1 MRRQDCPNVWEYNGA
16 IYVINV
22 NSLKKSSIN
31 DFTKIKKY
39 EMDNYHSVD
48 IDNDLDFKFCKLLL
62 DENN

>member
-1 MRRQDCPNVWEYNGA
+1 MEYNGA

>member
-1 MRRQDCPNVWEYNGA
+1 MSKWEYNGA